1 MVNAGRLFTTWITV
15 IILYIIYLL
24 VYMSCDGLILL
35 LSDVLNQTLGVQY
48 LGLNNWIMTIW
59 TFSPIIVLFLIT
71 GWGIFN
77 SLSEEFDSDFGDLR

>member
-15 IILYIIYLL
+15 IVLYVIYLL
-24 VYMSCDGLILL
+24 VYMACDGLILL
-35 LSDVLNQTLGVQY
+35 LSDVINQY
-48 LGLNNWIMTIW
+48 LGAEYLALNNWIMTIW

-71 GWGIFN
+71 AWGLFN

>member
-15 IILYIIYLL
+15 IVLYVIYLL
-24 VYMSCDGLILL
+24 VYMACDGLILL
-35 LSDVLNQTLGVQY
+35 LSDVLNQY